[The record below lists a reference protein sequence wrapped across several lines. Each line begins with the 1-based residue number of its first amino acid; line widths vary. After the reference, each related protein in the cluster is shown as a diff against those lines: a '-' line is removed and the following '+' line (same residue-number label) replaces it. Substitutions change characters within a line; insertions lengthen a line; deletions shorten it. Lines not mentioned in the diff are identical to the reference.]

1 MFQRQTVNY
10 DKMVIKLSNLQDGQ
24 SVALHLPLFIGDI
37 GCTSSDGSITVSNTS
52 LSNSRPIVW
61 PVINGAFKVLVKL
74 KVGENVIQ
82 FIHEAQVLVV
92 TVIRYLPELDYFVRP
107 VYIICC
113 DHDGTFQGPDDEDC
127 SVQSALDRIK
137 LASMLLQT
145 FTAEKMKDHGFGH
158 KTFLLETDQ
167 DNEPLCHIF
176 RSQLTLERAHSMS
189 GPELWTHFANELMT
203 SSFPN
208 KNNCKWFSFMS
219 FTRFH
224 LPENTESPRS
234 HSDVLKYTKGH
245 TALGNA
251 FL

>member
-1 MFQRQTVNY
+1 
-10 DKMVIKLSNLQDGQ
+10 MVIKLSNPQDGQ
-24 SVALHLPLFIGDI
+24 SVALHLPLFIGD
-37 GCTSSDGSITVSNTS
+37 TEYTTSDGSITVSNTS
-52 LSNSRPIVW
+52 LSNSKPIVW

-92 TVIRYLPELDYFVRP
+92 TVIRYLPESDYFVRP

-113 DHDGTFQGPDDEDC
+113 DHGGTFQGPDDEDC

-219 FTRFH
+219 FTRYH